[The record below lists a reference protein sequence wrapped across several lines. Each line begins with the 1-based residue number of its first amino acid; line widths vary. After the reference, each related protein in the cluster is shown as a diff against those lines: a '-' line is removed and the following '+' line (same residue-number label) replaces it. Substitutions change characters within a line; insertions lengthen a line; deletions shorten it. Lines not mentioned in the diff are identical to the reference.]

1 MKTTCKPA
9 MLPTTK
15 PSSFKPFAELSF
27 ISESPVSVSPI
38 FETSPSYLPITEVPL
53 LSSSVSNNGSSLT
66 TSPALIAALTVS
78 SVVLVFIIILVY
90 LMCRGKSSHSK
101 LFGNDRKTISKIE
114 AWINSPSGQI
124 EMNLSNRYQ
133 DVEIKSLDEPFAF
146 DNPMPDNVRASLR
159 HSQMRELVVLSSSG
173 GGRIAGIVDDSV
185 FGTNPLKI

>member
-1 MKTTCKPA
+1 
-9 MLPTTK
+9 
-15 PSSFKPFAELSF
+15 
-27 ISESPVSVSPI
+27 
-38 FETSPSYLPITEVPL
+38 
-53 LSSSVSNNGSSLT
+53 
-66 TSPALIAALTVS
+66 
-78 SVVLVFIIILVY
+78 
-90 LMCRGKSSHSK
+90 MCRGKSSHSK